1 MAHREDSAYR
11 LDGATVYQDTKV
23 IATFDEAW
31 RAQQWLEK
39 LETPSEEWLYW
50 KDVRDMA
57 ESIESELEDQI
68 KEGTRGETLREW
80 LSDHIHESIDGCA
93 RVIYTHQAQQCLL
106 FSSNDG
112 AYEEEFGPDGMV
124 EDGCIMWSRL
134 AYAAFRADVYEQ
146 LETNGVD
153 VNNPGP
159 KCETCDEDD
168 AEHEH
173 DGAWY
178 CDTCIDDALP
188 SAEEDEDEEEEEATT
203 PEVSQ

>member
-68 KEGTRGETLREW
+68 KEGTRGET
-80 LSDHIHESIDGCA
+80 
-93 RVIYTHQAQQCLL
+93 
-106 FSSNDG
+106 
-112 AYEEEFGPDGMV
+112 
-124 EDGCIMWSRL
+124 
-134 AYAAFRADVYEQ
+134 
-146 LETNGVD
+146 
-153 VNNPGP
+153 
-159 KCETCDEDD
+159 
-168 AEHEH
+168 
-173 DGAWY
+173 
-178 CDTCIDDALP
+178 
-188 SAEEDEDEEEEEATT
+188 SA
-203 PEVSQ
+203 